1 LLTVDTTTRRGRR
14 MTEREKLEQEI
25 YELTQII
32 GANCGALRSGSTS
45 ERDKVDLR
53 RAVASRAARR
63 SLLKEVL
70 TSLPQSDTD
79 TSDPVPA

>member
-1 LLTVDTTTRRGRR
+1 MAPDGTTIRRGRR
-14 MTEREKLEQEI
+14 MTEREKLEREI

-53 RAVASRAARR
+53 RAVELRAARR
-63 SLLKEVL
+63 SRLKEAL
-70 TSLPQSDTD
+70 TSLSQSD
-79 TSDPVPA
+79 

>member
-1 LLTVDTTTRRGRR
+1 MAPGGTTIRRGRR

-32 GANCGALRSGSTS
+32 GANCGALRSASTS

-53 RAVASRAARR
+53 RAVELRAARR
-63 SLLKEVL
+63 SRLKEAL
-70 TSLPQSDTD
+70 TSLSQSD
-79 TSDPVPA
+79 